1 MDLKFRKNKNKTKTA
16 NKAPV
21 KALEAT
27 SDIERSI
34 MLVVF
39 TISVI
44 TISFGTVEIIE
55 AIFF

>member
-44 TISFGTVEIIE
+44 TISFG
-55 AIFF
+55 FF

>member
-44 TISFGTVEIIE
+44 TISFGAVEIIE